1 MEKCDLF
8 VGDWVAEPNG
18 PMDTNENSRV
28 IEDHQNCMRNG
39 RPDSGQVLEMGPVD
53 AIPDLVQVEAA
64 DEVYHDEEFRSKIW
78 KFPSHNFTL
87 SKYSFISILWTT
99 NGPNQYKNFD
109 YVVIAGG
116 KWFLK
121 KAIYHE
127 NNTVT
132 GCHNCNGKNLTEHV
146 FDFMTNSEHK
156 AVVFFR
162 TTTPDHFEN
171 REWFSG
177 GCCNR
182 AVPFKEDQVEVSYVD
197 SIMRGI
203 ELEEFHKAKNS
214 TTTPI
219 GLSLL
224 RPDGH
229 PGPYRQF
236 HPLPN
241 AKGTVTGPIP
251 MCSSEAKFKPISIRL
266 NSYQPK
272 KH

>member
-1 MEKCDLF
+1 
-8 VGDWVAEPNG
+8 
-18 PMDTNENSRV
+18 MDTNENSRV

-39 RPDSGQVLEMGPVD
+39 RPDSGYLWINHGPLLV
-53 AIPDLVQVEAA
+53 IPFLATMCNHYFAFSPRWKQLMRCTMMRNLDQRYGSSLPTTS
-64 DEVYHDEEFRSKIW
+64 RSQLYEP
-78 KFPSHNFTL
+78 FPL
-87 SKYSFISILWTT
+87 QKYSFISILWAT

-214 TTTPI
+214 TSANNLKLLDTTGLRHCYVHLAKLLHLAICI
-219 GLSLL
+219 GLNFLFVIFS
-224 RPDGH
+224 RN
-229 PGPYRQF
+229 Y
-236 HPLPN
+236 
-241 AKGTVTGPIP
+241 
-251 MCSSEAKFKPISIRL
+251 
-266 NSYQPK
+266 
-272 KH
+272 

>member
-1 MEKCDLF
+1 EKCDLF

-87 SKYSFISILWTT
+87 SYC
-99 NGPNQYKNFD
+99 
-109 YVVIAGG
+109 
-116 KWFLK
+116 
-121 KAIYHE
+121 KA
-127 NNTVT
+127 
-132 GCHNCNGKNLTEHV
+132 LQHV

-214 TTTPI
+214 TSANNLKLLDTT
-219 GLSLL
+219 GLRHCYVHLAKLL
-224 RPDGH
+224 VQITFTLCAR
-229 PGPYRQF
+229 
-236 HPLPN
+236 
-241 AKGTVTGPIP
+241 
-251 MCSSEAKFKPISIRL
+251 
-266 NSYQPK
+266 
-272 KH
+272 